1 MRRIIWSF
9 VRKFLFCGIILILQP
24 SQAAPINFDFIIQ
37 DEPGSGFLD
46 PTFGQQARDTLELA
60 GNIWGSFLQQRFLG
74 ETITVATRFLDTPPP
89 GFPDTFGGSGGTTF
103 LHHDFPGLIPDTIY
117 VASLANHLVGGDLS
131 PAGGPL
137 DPAGAE
143 ISIAFNAQRSFFF
156 GTEGPPP
163 PGQLDFL
170 TLALHEIGHGLGF
183 LSEMTS
189 DGSFARG
196 SPSIY
201 DHFVVDEFGTP
212 ITAMSDA
219 ERLGAVTDFLGLFWS
234 GENAVAA
241 NDGIRPALA
250 AADDVFSQPVSI
262 IHFSPGFFLPMG
274 RDDILMLTDVVE
286 ARVPDPLTV
295 GVLRDIGW
303 DTVPHATVSE
313 PGSTLVLFTCALVCV
328 CITLCRQHNR
338 SRTEEISA

>member
-1 MRRIIWSF
+1 
-9 VRKFLFCGIILILQP
+9 
-24 SQAAPINFDFIIQ
+24 
-37 DEPGSGFLD
+37 
-46 PTFGQQARDTLELA
+46 
-60 GNIWGSFLQQRFLG
+60 
-74 ETITVATRFLDTPPP
+74 
-89 GFPDTFGGSGGTTF
+89 
-103 LHHDFPGLIPDTIY
+103 
-117 VASLANHLVGGDLS
+117 
-131 PAGGPL
+131 
-137 DPAGAE
+137 
-143 ISIAFNAQRSFFF
+143 
-156 GTEGPPP
+156 
-163 PGQLDFL
+163 
-170 TLALHEIGHGLGF
+170 
-183 LSEMTS
+183 
-189 DGSFARG
+189 
-196 SPSIY
+196 
-201 DHFVVDEFGTP
+201 

-313 PGSTLVLFTCALVCV
+313 PGSTLVLFTCALVCFFSKV
-328 CITLCRQHNR
+328 
-338 SRTEEISA
+338 SS